1 MKTLIT
7 TLLISAA
14 LLVGCMDNSSLLTAP
29 DASTS
34 PQTNSPIWD
43 QNSDDSQSEFDNGLQ
58 HYTEISNKGSKKGGG
73 GKKDSIDIDSDK
85 DDGGTR
91 YGFTR

>member
-7 TLLISAA
+7 TLLISVAI
-14 LLVGCMDNSSLLTAP
+14 LVGCMDDSSLLTAP

-34 PQTNSPIWD
+34 PQTDSPIWD
-43 QNSDDSQSEFDNGLQ
+43 QNSDEYQSEFGNGLQ
-58 HYTEISNKGSKKGGG
+58 HYTEISNKGGKKGGG
-73 GKKDSIDIDSDK
+73 TKDSIDIDSDK